1 MSGVWHSTRLLR
13 FTSRNILMTSRGSS
27 LMSAM
32 FRPSWVGDL
41 WIRGL
46 GTRIFMMFGSSRSVS
61 IPIAHGSCF
70 GPTSRLKPTVGLGVR
85 ACPFGTANR
94 YTHQSRRSTALTFT
108 QRAHGANVTS
118 APMTMDAS
126 SVVRNTQGTLGA
138 IETTK
143 KCKSG
148 TTTAPHT

>member
-46 GTRIFMMFGSSRSVS
+46 GTGIFMMFSSSRSVS
-61 IPIAHGSCF
+61 IPIAHGSCL
-70 GPTSRLKPTVGLGVR
+70 GPTLWLKPTLGLVVR

-108 QRAHGANVTS
+108 QRAHGANVTNT
-118 APMTMDAS
+118 PMTMDAS
-126 SVVRNTQGTLGA
+126 SVVRNTQGTHGA
-138 IETTK
+138 IETK
-143 KCKSG
+143 KNASQG
-148 TTTAPHT
+148 AQ